1 MVEFKDEEI
10 KRFKDFLDFKEK
22 SKELE
27 VPKPIIIS
35 DNIDKGFSLTPI
47 SDWCKHYAVI
57 FDDAGHY
64 LAKVKIKYTQPAFTY
79 KEHAFNFKPNE
90 TSFFKIKTFWNTK
103 KYYAFN
109 INNPDGII
117 FKSTGIESVID
128 SKTYKSILE
137 NTLVQQLNDLADS
150 GFMAFLKKYWWL
162 ILIILLAI
170 GIYFYTGHGG
180 TATPEI
186 VKNTTAVVKK

>member
-1 MVEFKDEEI
+1 MVEFKDAEL
-10 KRFKDFLDFKEK
+10 KKFKEFLDFKEK

-27 VPKPIIIS
+27 VPKPIITD
-35 DNIDKGFSLTPI
+35 DNIQKGFSLTPI

-64 LAKVKIKYTQPAFTY
+64 LARVKVKYTQPTFTY

-103 KYYAFN
+103 KFYAYN
-109 INNPDGII
+109 INNPDGLI
-117 FKSTGIESVID
+117 FKSTGIEAVMDSSV
-128 SKTYKSILE
+128 YKALLE
-137 NTLVQQLNDLADS
+137 NTLVKQLNDLADS

-180 TATPEI
+180 ATTQTMA
-186 VKNTTAVVKK
+186 KNVTAVVKK